1 MWKWG
6 ISWKCVKW
14 SHSPKLIVLVP
25 ENHKK
30 PPNLEFRK
38 LSLPKI
44 SFQVDFWINGNV
56 YSFTSMPRFFPK
68 LHNWARIDNF
78 GPQTLKKQLI
88 IDFKKCFVTFQT
100 KSWNFKCFVYLRV
113 NASHHYYLMLTTRF
127 FPKLHNWAC
136 IDKYW
141 SQTSKNNISWF
152 NLWAGG
158 QKITFQANSWNIKLF

>member
-1 MWKWG
+1 MAKNLSASHYLSWDILNKSFQNLENSQIHHLTPWSPIKPNFDNIIAANQYPCIFLWPGGQFLTSQSEILVFGNFRHFMWKWG

-56 YSFTSMPRFFPK
+56 YSFTSMPRF
-68 LHNWARIDNF
+68 
-78 GPQTLKKQLI
+78 
-88 IDFKKCFVTFQT
+88 C
-100 KSWNFKCFVYLRV
+100 SE
-113 NASHHYYLMLTTRF
+113 
-127 FPKLHNWAC
+127 
-136 IDKYW
+136 
-141 SQTSKNNISWF
+141 TS
-152 NLWAGG
+152 
-158 QKITFQANSWNIKLF
+158 